1 MTAEAEITTPVETVE
16 EDTSTIAEPVEE
28 AETSTV
34 EPEAIEE
41 TAVSE
46 AEVTETGAEAPKVYA
61 GKYNSVEELE
71 KGYTELQKLMSKPNE
86 YEQKYNQLLER
97 QQKAERE
104 AYEARLREANNH
116 GFRTV
121 EEQEAH
127 EKLQATEL
135 EWYANYLNLVAP
147 ENYENARAYLGEYLR
162 TGQVAYFNEAKK
174 LFPLDFVEN
183 VANAKTQLSARLQGE
198 IAQKRQFE
206 RDEFDKNLANQIKGQ
221 FNEFL
226 ADSATNQAKAN
237 ALKVMCNAGVINSV
251 EDMQNFVNL
260 YTSIVDSAKE
270 LAIKEYEAAKAIE
283 ETKQKAVI
291 GSGAVIT
298 NDNGG
303 LKQSY
308 TADEIGAMSIEEYNA
323 LCDKYGEAEID
334 KRII

>member
-1 MTAEAEITTPVETVE
+1 MTAEAEISTPVETVTE
-16 EDTSTIAEPVEE
+16 ETSTIVEPVEE
-28 AETSTV
+28 TETPAV
-34 EPEAIEE
+34 EPDVTEEAAE
-41 TAVSE
+41 VQ
-46 AEVTETGAEAPKVYA
+46 AEVTEEVTPQTVYA
-61 GKYNSVEELE
+61 GKYNSIEALE
-71 KGYTELQKLMSKPNE
+71 KGYKELESKLGQPNE
-86 YEQKYNQLLER
+86 YETKYKELLEK

-104 AYEARLREANNH
+104 AQEARIKEANNH

-121 EEQEAH
+121 EDQEAH

-198 IAQKRQFE
+198 IAQKRQLE
-206 RDEFDKNLANQIKGQ
+206 REEFDKNLAEQIKGQ

-237 ALKVMCNAGVINSV
+237 ALKAMCDAGAINSV

-260 YTSIVDSAKE
+260 YTSIVDGAKE
-270 LAIKEYEAAKAIE
+270 LAIKEYEAAKVIE

-291 GSGAVIT
+291 DGGAVT
-298 NDNGG
+298 TSNPDG
-303 LKQSY
+303 LKDSY
-308 TADEIGAMSIEEYNA
+308 TEAEVYKMAPEEFDRLYT
-323 LCDKYGEAEID
+323 KYGD
-334 KRII
+334 KFTSRIK

>member
-1 MTAEAEITTPVETVE
+1 MTAEAEISTPVETVTE
-16 EDTSTIAEPVEE
+16 ETSTIVEPTEVE
-28 AETSTV
+28 TPTV
-34 EPEAIEE
+34 EPDVTEEAAEVQAE
-41 TAVSE
+41 VADE
-46 AEVTETGAEAPKVYA
+46 AEPQPTVYA
-61 GKYNSVEELE
+61 GKYNSIEALE
-71 KGYTELQKLMSKPNE
+71 KGYKELESKLGQPNE
-86 YEQKYNQLLER
+86 YETKYKELLEK

-104 AYEARLREANNH
+104 AQEARIKEANNH

-121 EEQEAH
+121 EDQEAH

-198 IAQKRQFE
+198 IAQKRQLE
-206 RDEFDKNLANQIKGQ
+206 REQFDKNLANQIKGQ

-237 ALKVMCNAGVINSV
+237 ALKAMCDAGAINSV

-283 ETKQKAVI
+283 ETKRKAVI
-291 GSGAVIT
+291 DAGV
-298 NDNGG
+298 
-303 LKQSY
+303 
-308 TADEIGAMSIEEYNA
+308 TADSNGDNPPTYAQIQKMTQDEFNKACERWGTDKIINA
-323 LCDKYGEAEID
+323 K
-334 KRII
+334 

>member
-1 MTAEAEITTPVETVE
+1 MTAEAEISTPVETVTE
-16 EDTSTIAEPVEE
+16 ETSTIVEPTEVE
-28 AETSTV
+28 TPTV
-34 EPEAIEE
+34 EPDVTEE
-41 TAVSE
+41 TAEVQ
-46 AEVTETGAEAPKVYA
+46 AEVTDEVKEPQTVYA
-61 GKYNSVEELE
+61 GKYNSIEALE
-71 KGYTELQKLMSKPNE
+71 KGYKELESKLGQPNE
-86 YEQKYNQLLER
+86 YETKYKELLEK

-104 AYEARLREANNH
+104 AQEARIKEANNH

-121 EEQEAH
+121 EDQEAH

-183 VANAKTQLSARLQGE
+183 VANAKTQLSAKLQSE
-198 IAQKRQFE
+198 IAQKRQLE
-206 RDEFDKNLANQIKGQ
+206 REQFDKNLAEQIKGQ

-237 ALKVMCNAGVINSV
+237 ALKAMCDAGAINSV

-260 YTSIVDSAKE
+260 YTSIVDNAKE
-270 LAIKEYEAAKAIE
+270 IAIKEYEAAKVIE

-291 GSGAVIT
+291 DGGAVT
-298 NDNGG
+298 TSNPDG
-303 LKQSY
+303 LKDSY
-308 TADEIGAMSIEEYNA
+308 TEAEVYKMAPEEFDRLYT
-323 LCDKYGEAEID
+323 KYGD
-334 KRII
+334 KFTSRIK

>member
-1 MTAEAEITTPVETVE
+1 MTAETEISTPVETVTE
-16 EDTSTIAEPVEE
+16 ETSTIVEPTEVE
-28 AETSTV
+28 TPTV
-34 EPEAIEE
+34 EPDVTEE
-41 TAVSE
+41 TAEVQ
-46 AEVTETGAEAPKVYA
+46 AEVADEVKEPQTVYA
-61 GKYNSVEELE
+61 GKYNSIEALE
-71 KGYTELQKLMSKPNE
+71 KGYKELESKLGQPNE
-86 YEQKYNQLLER
+86 YETKYKELLEK

-104 AYEARLREANNH
+104 AQEARIKEANNH

-121 EEQEAH
+121 EDQEAH

-198 IAQKRQFE
+198 IAQKRQLE
-206 RDEFDKNLANQIKGQ
+206 REQFDKNLANQIKGQ

-237 ALKVMCNAGVINSV
+237 ALKAMCDAGAINSV

-260 YTSIVDSAKE
+260 YTSIVDNAKQI
-270 LAIKEYEAAKAIE
+270 AIKEYEAAKAIE

-291 GSGAVIT
+291 GSGAVAQAG
-298 NDNGG
+298 GG
-303 LKQSY
+303 LKDSY
-308 TADEIGAMSIEEYNA
+308 TSAEIGAMSLEEYNA

>member
-1 MTAEAEITTPVETVE
+1 MTAEAEISTPVETVTE
-16 EDTSTIAEPVEE
+16 ETSTITEPVET
-28 AETSTV
+28 ETPAV
-34 EPEAIEE
+34 EPDVTEE
-41 TAVSE
+41 TAEVQ
-46 AEVTETGAEAPKVYA
+46 AEVTEEAEPQPTVYA
-61 GKYNSVEELE
+61 GKYNSIEALE
-71 KGYTELQKLMSKPNE
+71 KGYKELESKLGQPNE
-86 YEQKYNQLLER
+86 YEQKYNELLKAQQEAARKAQEER
-97 QQKAERE
+97 VRQAQQ
-104 AYEARLREANNH
+104 Y
-116 GFRTV
+116 GFKTV
-121 EEQEAH
+121 EDQEAH

-198 IAQKRQFE
+198 IAQKRQLE

-237 ALKVMCNAGVINSV
+237 ALKAMCDAGAINSV

-260 YTSIVDSAKE
+260 YTSIVDGAKE

-283 ETKQKAVI
+283 ETKRKAVI
-291 GSGAVIT
+291 DAGV
-298 NDNGG
+298 
-303 LKQSY
+303 
-308 TADEIGAMSIEEYNA
+308 TADSNGDNPPTYAQIEKMTQDEFNKACERWGTEKIINA
-323 LCDKYGEAEID
+323 K
-334 KRII
+334 

>member
-1 MTAEAEITTPVETVE
+1 MTAEAEISTPVETVTE
-16 EDTSTIAEPVEE
+16 ETSTITEPVDTETPVVEPDVTEEAAEVQAEVADEAEPQP
-28 AETSTV
+28 T
-34 EPEAIEE
+34 
-41 TAVSE
+41 
-46 AEVTETGAEAPKVYA
+46 VYA
-61 GKYNSVEELE
+61 GKYNSIEALE
-71 KGYTELQKLMSKPNE
+71 KGYKELESKLGQPNE
-86 YEQKYNQLLER
+86 YETKYKELLEK

-104 AYEARLREANNH
+104 AQEARIKEANNH

-121 EEQEAH
+121 EDQEAH

-198 IAQKRQFE
+198 IAQKRQLE
-206 RDEFDKNLANQIKGQ
+206 REEFDKNLANQIKGQ

-237 ALKVMCNAGVINSV
+237 ALKAMCDAGAINSV

-260 YTSIVDSAKE
+260 YTSIVDNAKE
-270 LAIKEYEAAKAIE
+270 LAIKEYEAAKVIE

-291 GSGAVIT
+291 DGSAVT
-298 NDNGG
+298 TSNPDG
-303 LKQSY
+303 LKDSY
-308 TADEIGAMSIEEYNA
+308 TEAEVYKMAPEEFDRLYT
-323 LCDKYGEAEID
+323 KYGD
-334 KRII
+334 KFTSRIK

>member
-1 MTAEAEITTPVETVE
+1 MTAEAEISTPVETVTE
-16 EDTSTIAEPVEE
+16 ETSTITEPVDTETPVVEPDVTEE
-28 AETSTV
+28 A
-34 EPEAIEE
+34 
-41 TAVSE
+41 
-46 AEVTETGAEAPKVYA
+46 AEVQAEVADEVKEPQTVYA
-61 GKYNSVEELE
+61 GKYNSIEALE
-71 KGYTELQKLMSKPNE
+71 KGYKELESKLGQPNE
-86 YEQKYNQLLER
+86 YETKYKELLEK

-104 AYEARLREANNH
+104 AQEARIKEANNH

-121 EEQEAH
+121 EDQEAH

-198 IAQKRQFE
+198 IAQKRQLE
-206 RDEFDKNLANQIKGQ
+206 REQFDKNLASQIKGQ

-237 ALKVMCNAGVINSV
+237 ALKAMCDAGAINSV

-260 YTSIVDSAKE
+260 YTSIVDNAKE
-270 LAIKEYEAAKAIE
+270 IAIKEYEAAKAIE
-283 ETKQKAVI
+283 ETKRKAVI
-291 GSGAVIT
+291 DAGV
-298 NDNGG
+298 
-303 LKQSY
+303 
-308 TADEIGAMSIEEYNA
+308 TADSNGDNPPTYAQIQKMTQDEFNKACERWGTDKIINA
-323 LCDKYGEAEID
+323 K
-334 KRII
+334 

>member
-1 MTAEAEITTPVETVE
+1 MTAEAEISTPVETVTE
-16 EDTSTIAEPVEE
+16 ETSTITEPVDT
-28 AETSTV
+28 ETPVV
-34 EPEAIEE
+34 EPDVTEE
-41 TAVSE
+41 TAEVQAEVADE
-46 AEVTETGAEAPKVYA
+46 AEPQPTVYA
-61 GKYNSVEELE
+61 GKYNSIEALE
-71 KGYTELQKLMSKPNE
+71 KGYKELESKLGQPNE
-86 YEQKYNQLLER
+86 YETKYKELLEK

-104 AYEARLREANNH
+104 AQEARIKEANNH

-121 EEQEAH
+121 EDQEAH

-198 IAQKRQFE
+198 IAQKRQLE
-206 RDEFDKNLANQIKGQ
+206 REQFDKNLAEQIKGQ

-237 ALKVMCNAGVINSV
+237 ALKAMCDAGAINSV

-260 YTSIVDSAKE
+260 YTSIVDNAKE
-270 LAIKEYEAAKAIE
+270 IAIKEYEAAKAIE
-283 ETKQKAVI
+283 ETKRKAVI
-291 GSGAVIT
+291 DAGV
-298 NDNGG
+298 
-303 LKQSY
+303 
-308 TADEIGAMSIEEYNA
+308 TADANSDNPPTYAQIEAMTQDEFNKACEKWGTDKIINA
-323 LCDKYGEAEID
+323 K
-334 KRII
+334 

>member
-1 MTAEAEITTPVETVE
+1 MTAEAEISTPVETVTE
-16 EDTSTIAEPVEE
+16 ETSTITEPVDT
-28 AETSTV
+28 ETPVV
-34 EPEAIEE
+34 EPEVTEE
-41 TAVSE
+41 A
-46 AEVTETGAEAPKVYA
+46 AEVQAEVADEVKEPQTVYA
-61 GKYNSVEELE
+61 GKYNSIEALE
-71 KGYTELQKLMSKPNE
+71 KGYKELESKLGQPNE
-86 YEQKYNQLLER
+86 YETKYKELLEK

-104 AYEARLREANNH
+104 AQEARIKEANNH

-121 EEQEAH
+121 EDQEAH

-198 IAQKRQFE
+198 IAQKRQLE
-206 RDEFDKNLANQIKGQ
+206 REEFDKNLANQIKGQ

-237 ALKVMCNAGVINSV
+237 ALKAMCDAGAINSV

-260 YTSIVDSAKE
+260 YTSIVDGAKE

-283 ETKQKAVI
+283 ETKRKAVI
-291 GSGAVIT
+291 DGGAVAQAG
-298 NDNGG
+298 GG
-303 LKQSY
+303 LKDSY
-308 TADEIGAMSIEEYNA
+308 TSAEIGAMSLEEYNA